1 MLVIF
6 YFDRNVY
13 TQKLSRTS
21 KTVSM
26 SKIYELLSEK
36 NIAQGEMFQYEQ
48 SEILVLLFQLF
59 NFKLSEAEQIFK
71 RIFTGKYINKRTS
84 VEDINFSV
92 RLYFQLLVGGF
103 SSGLIYVIC
112 VCWPIVVSNTYCV
125 VCLFVFSSCFQLLRI
140 VLFIFGLRLL

>member
-112 VCWPIVVSNTYCV
+112 VCWPIVLS
-125 VCLFVFSSCFQLLRI
+125 VCLFFHLVFSFSGLYF
-140 VLFIFGLRLL
+140 LFLDCAFSNV

>member
-6 YFDRNVY
+6 YFDRNVC

-26 SKIYELLSEK
+26 SKSYELLSEK
-36 NIAQGEMFQYEQ
+36 NIAQREMFQYEQ
-48 SEILVLLFQLF
+48 SEILALLFQLF

-103 SSGLIYVIC
+103 TSGFIYVIC
-112 VCWPIVVSNTYCV
+112 VCWPIVVSNIYCV
-125 VCLFVFSSCFQLLRI
+125 VFLFLFSSCFQLLWV
-140 VLFIFGLRLL
+140 VLFIFGLRHL